1 MFKPHIYVYTHM
13 YVYMWNILYLDKG
26 KFCHIFFISDSLRH
40 YIELNNPVTKN
51 ANIAHN
57 IPFI

>member
-1 MFKPHIYVYTHM
+1 M